1 MYLSGHSLFGKHWI
15 YCDRADMQALFR
27 FDKLLKTARKKKKN
41 STTAETKPAVLSFL
55 NEVAA
60 MF

>member
-1 MYLSGHSLFGKHWI
+1 MLRFSNKLFI
-15 YCDRADMQALFR
+15 YRNRKDMQQLFQ

-41 STTAETKPAVLSFL
+41 STTAEAKPAVLSFL
-55 NEVAA
+55 NKVTA